1 MAFDFQFRFAE
12 DRQEVDRLARFLLL
26 QPFNYQGYEDW
37 VQKTREEL
45 FSGYKRCILAF
56 SDGVLVGDLVYQPHK
71 QFPRVR
77 EVKNMGIDPR
87 LHGRYFGA
95 FMLRQ
100 AERENPGDFYAMIC
114 DARSDR
120 RDVIGILRMMGY
132 QELLRVPLYDKGV
145 EDLVFI
151 RAFERTPEGIFAP
164 IKRDLLA
171 RAA

>member
-1 MAFDFQFRFAE
+1 MAFNFQFRFAE
-12 DRQEVDRLARFLLL
+12 DRREIDQLAKFLLL
-26 QPFNYQGYEDW
+26 QPFNYEGYEDW
-37 VQKTREEL
+37 VERTREEL
-45 FSGYKRCILAF
+45 FSEYKSCILAF
-56 SDGVLVGDLVYQPHK
+56 GGGALVGNLVYQPHK

-77 EVKNMGIDPR
+77 ELKNLRVDSR

-100 AERENPGDFYAMIC
+100 AERENPLDFDAIIC

-120 RDVIGILRMMGY
+120 LDVVSMLRMMGY

-151 RAFERTPEGIFAP
+151 RAFERTPEGIFMP
-164 IKRDLLA
+164 IKRNLVA